1 MALPDT
7 ENPSCP
13 KHETY
18 MVPNTLEVRLEPG
31 KGKQNVS
38 GFKCPNPSCPI
49 IYVGRHELEGLYVL
63 KPNGDIEPYTK

>member
-18 MVPNTLEVRLEPG
+18 MVPTKLELRLDSG
-31 KGKQNVS
+31 KEKETVH
-38 GFKCPNPSCPI
+38 GFKCPNPDCDI
-49 IYVGRHELEGLYVL
+49 VYVAQRALEGLYVL
-63 KPNGDIEPYTK
+63 KSNGEIEAYTK